1 VVLFTIIIKKMGEI
15 YIVPTPIGNLG
26 DFTYRAKDI
35 LEEVSKIYAEDTR
48 TSKKLLSNYEIKTP
62 IFSYHQHNEH
72 KIVEALIKEIKE
84 KNIKVALISDA
95 GTPGISDPGYLLINK
110 AKESNINVFCLPGAT
125 SIIPA
130 LIQSGFPT
138 EEFSFFGF
146 LPHKKGRKTKLQKI
160 INQNSTVIIL
170 ESPHR
175 LIKLLKE
182 LKKELQ
188 NQRLISI
195 SRELTKIYEENI
207 RGTAEELLLHFES
220 KKIKGEIVVVIDKV
234 SKKKNVRIQP

>member
-1 VVLFTIIIKKMGEI
+1 MGEI

-26 DFTYRAKDI
+26 DLTYRAKEI
-35 LEEVSKIYAEDTR
+35 LKNVNKIYAEDTR
-48 TSKKLLSNYEIKTP
+48 TSKKLLQNYEIQTP
-62 IFSYHQHNEH
+62 VFSYHQHNEH

-84 KNIKVALISDA
+84 TNINVAIISDA
-95 GTPGISDPGYLLINK
+95 GTPGISDPGYLLVNK
-110 AKESNINVFCLPGAT
+110 AKENDINVFCLPGAT
-125 SIIPA
+125 AIIPA
-130 LIQSGFPT
+130 LIQSGFAT

-146 LPHKKGRKTKLQKI
+146 LPHKKGRKTKLKQV
-160 INQNSTVIIL
+160 INNTSTVILL

-182 LKKELQ
+182 LKKEIKD
-188 NQRLISI
+188 QRLVSV

-220 KKIKGEIVVVIDKV
+220 KKIKGEK
-234 SKKKNVRIQP
+234 

>member
-1 VVLFTIIIKKMGEI
+1 MGEI

-146 LPHKKGRKTKLQKI
+146 LPHKKGRKTKLKKI
-160 INQNSTVIIL
+160 INQSSTVIIL

>member
-1 VVLFTIIIKKMGEI
+1 MGEI

-110 AKESNINVFCLPGAT
+110 AKESNIKVFCLPGAT

-160 INQNSTVIIL
+160 INQSSTVIIL

-234 SKKKNVRIQP
+234 SKKKNGRIQS